1 MKRNFKLLV
10 ATLVLV
16 VMVFTLA
23 SCAQVQGIIDK
34 FMPHEHE
41 YSAEWSSDETN
52 HWHAAICEKGEE
64 CLSATADLAAHE
76 IVDGACSVCG
86 YKATVE
92 DEEKPAPECK
102 QHAWSGGYTVVKE
115 PTCTEKGSNEHT
127 CLICGEKGEL
137 EVAELGHSTE
147 KLPGVAPSCDE
158 PGISSGSYCTVC
170 KEVLVEQ
177 TMIPATGHNYVKG
190 VCSTCGAEDP
200 NYDPHVTYI
209 FETNTVVINK
219 EDGSQN
225 LTDKLAIPEG
235 TTFVDGY
242 FTIVGEVTQRVKNG
256 EYVYCV
262 EVGKQL
268 KGGIQF
274 TITGTATVEI
284 LFHSTSGSNTSWIG
298 LIDADGNLIA
308 NNEGVNSVTGTGE
321 GLLVTY
327 TLSAGTYTVVSPA
340 LTIDET
346 NEETGEVTTK
356 DPYNRTA
363 RVYSIKVVELPPEE
377 FVVETTDTY
386 GYFDEYSF
394 TAEAEGYYTFTLPAG
409 LGFYSQAKYDSYAAP
424 ELDFYDNANGGT
436 VVLGLKAGETIVFY
450 VGAITRDT
458 WTMTW
463 TFAAGEVEDNTQGGG
478 SSDVSDLYVGSNTV
492 TLTGDDISNGKTFN
506 FIVTEEGTYTFACDF
521 FAIVCD
527 ETGMQIGRG
536 QVYLVPG
543 NYTVT
548 LVSIMVMPAGNY
560 TVRVEYT
567 APASGEPDGSS
578 DYPFVLDTLP
588 ESVTFESDTFTY
600 VYYVFTADADCSV
613 TFTWA
618 TADSYFIYFELDE
631 NGNTTENS
639 ASGYLKLSHTIL
651 VEAGKSYKVGLCTWN
666 EAGETTVTI
675 STSTCDHVWSDA
687 TCSAPSTC
695 SICGVTTGDTL
706 EHTSSGE
713 ATCTQPEVCTVCGEE
728 LSTAWHN
735 MDETYVYATCTEDG
749 SYHGVCLD
757 CGYEESNVIPAQ
769 GHSNWNM
776 TCGDTGECME
786 CGAEFTMVHDFTWSP
801 ATCTDPAYCG
811 NCWQYIGE
819 PLAHNYVNGVCT
831 ECYMEDPDYVPC
843 NHEYFYPCDKVCMLC
858 YEITNPDATHTIVA
872 VDAKDATCTEN
883 GNIAYWYCSECGY
896 AWADEALTQVTN
908 RMSIIIPA
916 AHTYAYS
923 CDKVCAVCYELTNE
937 DAEHTIVA
945 VDAKA
950 ATCTATGNIAYWYC
964 SECGYAW
971 ADEALTQ
978 VTNQMSIVV
987 PTIDHDYDH
996 VVTAPTCTAAGY
1008 TTHTCAFCDYSYTDS
1023 ETEATGHAD
1032 NNGDFKCDGCATT
1045 MLPEDGEAL
1054 TIVEALA
1061 IAKLVG
1067 TSYTS
1072 QKYYV
1077 TGIIKS
1083 VYNTTYGNLYLVD
1096 DEGNELTIYGLYSAD
1111 GNTRYDA
1118 MSYKPL
1124 AGDEITV
1131 YTVLGTYVNSNSGS
1145 ISYQGK
1151 NAWLDEVVHEHK
1163 YSDATCTLPATCV
1176 CGETQGDALGHS
1188 YEEGSCTVCG
1198 SLDPDYEGEISAPT
1212 YVKVTSADDLTTG
1225 TYVLVVNGYVATKYD
1240 SASSGWVLTEAF
1252 TATGDTIVSD
1262 SIATWTLTVTG
1273 SNVTI
1278 KDSNGTFIKPKSG
1291 NNNGIQSGSYNWAW
1305 TISNGNVN
1313 FKGTG
1318 SDTTILAFN
1327 KQEGKIRAYKT
1338 TTVSGNA
1345 TSYPSNFTLYKLVT
1359 D

>member
-588 ESVTFESDTFTY
+588 ESVTFESDTYTY

-666 EAGETTVTI
+666 EAGETTITI

-695 SICGVTTGDTL
+695 VNCGVTTGDTL

-757 CGYEESNVIPAQ
+757 CGYEESNVIYAQ

-819 PLAHNYVNGVCT
+819 PLSHNYVNGVCT
-831 ECYMEDPDYVPC
+831 ECYMEDPDYVAC
-843 NHEYFYPCDKVCMLC
+843 NHEYFYSCDKVCMLC

-883 GNIAYWYCSECGY
+883 GNIAYWYCSDCGY

-1023 ETEATGHAD
+1023 ETEAAGHSGMD
-1032 NNGDFKCDGCATT
+1032 DFKCDACSTVI
-1045 MLPEDGEAL
+1045 LPADGTAL
-1054 TIVEALA
+1054 TIPQALA
-1061 IAKLVG
+1061 IGKLF
-1067 TSYTS
+1067 TKDNYST
-1072 QKYYV
+1072 QKYYI
-1077 TGIIKS
+1077 TGVISNTPDATWGNCYIK
-1083 VYNTTYGNLYLVD
+1083 D
-1096 DEGNELTIYGLYSAD
+1096 ADGNEILIYGLYSWD
-1111 GNTRYDA
+1111 GSTRYDA
-1118 MSYKPL
+1118 MATKPGK
-1124 AGDEITV
+1124 GDEITV
-1131 YTVLGTYVNSNSGS
+1131 YTVLGFFTAA
-1145 ISYQGK
+1145 QGK
-1151 NAWLDEVVHEHK
+1151 NAWIDEVVTHTHDWA
-1163 YSDATCTLPATCV
+1163 DATCKAPKTCV
-1176 CGETQGDALGHS
+1176 LC
-1188 YEEGSCTVCG
+1188 
-1198 SLDPDYEGEISAPT
+1198 
-1212 YVKVTSADDLTTG
+1212 DLTEGDVIDHVYVDGVCTG
-1225 TYVLVVNGYVATKYD
+1225 CGREAGSSALSNANISFADKANRTVYSTSQQVWVQNGITVTNDKSSSTSNVGDYYNPARFYKSSKITIDGDGMKVIQFNCNSNDYATALKNSITTNANYTVSVSGKVVTVTFVDAVNSFVI
-1240 SASSGWVLTEAF
+1240 ASLSGGQVR
-1252 TATGDTIVSD
+1252 VD
-1262 SIATWTLTVTG
+1262 SITV
-1273 SNVTI
+1273 N
-1278 KDSNGTFIKPKSG
+1278 P
-1291 NNNGIQSGSYNWAW
+1291 
-1305 TISNGNVN
+1305 
-1313 FKGTG
+1313 
-1318 SDTTILAFN
+1318 
-1327 KQEGKIRAYKT
+1327 
-1338 TTVSGNA
+1338 
-1345 TSYPSNFTLYKLVT
+1345 
-1359 D
+1359 

>member
-158 PGISSGSYCTVC
+158 PGISSGSSCTVC

-284 LFHSTSGSNTSWIG
+284 LFHSTSSSNTSWIG

-308 NNEGVNSVTGTGE
+308 NNEGVNSVTGTGD

-394 TAEAEGYYTFTLPAG
+394 TAKAEGYYTFTLPAG

-506 FIVTEEGTYTFACDF
+506 FVVTEEGTYTFACDF

-588 ESVTFESDTFTY
+588 ESVTFESDTYTY

-666 EAGETTVTI
+666 EAGETTITI

-695 SICGVTTGDTL
+695 VNCGVTTGDTL

-769 GHSNWNM
+769 GHYNWNM

-801 ATCTDPAYCG
+801 ATCTEPAYCG

-831 ECYMEDPDYVPC
+831 ECYMEDPDYVAC

-908 RMSIIIPA
+908 
-916 AHTYAYS
+916 
-923 CDKVCAVCYELTNE
+923 
-937 DAEHTIVA
+937 
-945 VDAKA
+945 
-950 ATCTATGNIAYWYC
+950 
-964 SECGYAW
+964 
-971 ADEALTQ
+971 
-978 VTNQMSIVV
+978 QMSIVV
-987 PTIDHDYDH
+987 PAIDHDYDH

-1023 ETEATGHAD
+1023 ETEPAHTGMD
-1032 NNGDFKCDGCATT
+1032 DFKCDACSTVV
-1045 MLPEDGEAL
+1045 LPADGTAL
-1054 TIVEALA
+1054 TIPQALA
-1061 IAKLVG
+1061 IAKMQSHD
-1067 TSYTS
+1067 TYTS
-1072 QKYYV
+1072 QKYYI
-1077 TGIIKS
+1077 TGIVKS

-1096 DEGNELTIYGLYSAD
+1096 DEGNQITIYGLYTWGNEETGAD
-1111 GNTRYDA
+1111 GTRYDK
-1118 MSYKPL
+1118 MDYKPV
-1124 AGDEITV
+1124 AGDELTV
-1131 YTVLGTYVNSNSGS
+1131 YTKLGMYNTTA
-1145 ISYQGK
+1145 QGK
-1151 NAWLDEVVHEHK
+1151 NAWIDEVVAHEHN
-1163 YSDATCTLPATCV
+1163 YTSVVTDPTCTKTGYTTHTCSICDGYV
-1176 CGETQGDALGHS
+1176 IDSETEALGHTT
-1188 YEEGSCTVCG
+1188 ENGECERCG
-1198 SLDPDYEGEISAPT
+1198 LTIGGDIVNNE
-1212 YVKVTSADDLTTG
+1212 VLSADFNTLTT
-1225 TYVLVVNGYVATKYD
+1225 N
-1240 SASSGWVLTEAF
+1240 
-1252 TATGDTIVSD
+1252 TAY
-1262 SIATWTLTVTG
+1262 G
-1273 SNVTI
+1273 S
-1278 KDSNGTFIKPKSG
+1278 
-1291 NNNGIQSGSYNWAW
+1291 
-1305 TISNGNVN
+1305 
-1313 FKGTG
+1313 
-1318 SDTTILAFN
+1318 
-1327 KQEGKIRAYKT
+1327 YKT
-1338 TTVSGNA
+1338 TSGWQGTNCCVVQGGSSNSNPTFSALGSSNAVKGFVINGKTTAVGKVVSPTLSNGVSKITFNYTNVYSESNGVDITITIKQNGTVVASKQIDNNSVTQHKVYTVEWDLLADGIDVKGDFTIEITNNSPSKS
-1345 TSYPSNFTLYKLVT
+1345 TSNKDRVAIWNFEWTTNY
-1359 D
+1359 